1 MLKKIFL
8 GLALVALLVSYG
20 FGYIP
25 VDYKFGEEKQSGLAN
40 LLVESNISNFSLCI
54 LDVYTMEETSD
65 LTIAKVKTTKKIQ
78 FNPQTLKIT
87 IHFTV
92 VDDEGNEVAE
102 AQSILDT
109 LSLADYEITGFYKV
123 INRKI
128 YVADTKE
135 AVAQDAD
142 NYMFT
147 LDTFYQ
153 VSDKAI
159 ADEDPATY
167 VSGIAVGFTVIFVG
181 TIVACLIMFAIKKPE
196 EN

>member
-1 MLKKIFL
+1 
-8 GLALVALLVSYG
+8 
-20 FGYIP
+20 
-25 VDYKFGEEKQSGLAN
+25 
-40 LLVESNISNFSLCI
+40 
-54 LDVYTMEETSD
+54 MEETTD

-78 FNPQTLKIT
+78 FNPQTLKIS

-92 VDDEGNEVAE
+92 VDDEGKEVPE
-102 AQSILDT
+102 AQSTLDT
-109 LSLADYEITGFYKV
+109 LGLADYEITGFYKV

-135 AVAQDAD
+135 TVAQDAD

-147 LDTFYQ
+147 LDAFYQ

-159 ADEDPATY
+159 TDEEPAAY

-196 EN
+196 ED